1 MKVLK
6 REINVS
12 RDDNR
17 ISIKLNCKYDIT
29 EKYFIYIYIYVGPNN
44 LWSWPIYSLGPK
56 ARVEEGYGPGSGNT
70 STR

>member
-6 REINVS
+6 REINVL

-29 EKYFIYIYIYVGPNN
+29 EKY
-44 LWSWPIYSLGPK
+44 
-56 ARVEEGYGPGSGNT
+56 
-70 STR
+70 

>member
-6 REINVS
+6 REINVL

-29 EKYFIYIYIYVGPNN
+29 EKYFIYIYMWGP
-44 LWSWPIYSLGPK
+44 IIC
-56 ARVEEGYGPGSGNT
+56 GPGPFIH
-70 STR
+70 